1 MQNPPKSQSFVRARA
16 LQYSRLRSAGHTKC
30 NCALRAQTKLMVSM
44 VNNYSGQF
52 WVQMATIIPKIDHY
66 EC

>member
-1 MQNPPKSQSFVRARA
+1 MMSTVNNYSGQFWMPKFDKPHFTHARN
-16 LQYSRLRSAGHTKC
+16 GHIKDSI
-30 NCALRAQTKLMVSM
+30 KLMMSM

-66 EC
+66 EY